1 MRLSAVPDG
10 VDEAPEGVD
19 EVLDENL
26 VACGWLDFS
35 GDDEGVVFR
44 RADGEAGDSGRR
56 KGELR
61 GEESG
66 APPPLVLIWLMGRAW
81 NYFVCC

>member
-1 MRLSAVPDG
+1 MRLSTVPDG
-10 VDEAPEGVD
+10 VDEAAEGVD

-26 VACGWLDFS
+26 AFCGWLAFN

-44 RADGEAGDSGRR
+44 RGEGEAEESGRR

-61 GEESG
+61 GEDKG
-66 APPPLVLIWLMGRAW
+66 APPPLALIWLTGRAC
-81 NYFVCC
+81 N

>member
-19 EVLDENL
+19 EVLEDNL
-26 VACGWLDFS
+26 AFCGWLAFR
-35 GDDEGVVFR
+35 GDEEGVVFR
-44 RADGEAGDSGRR
+44 RGDGEAGESGRR

-61 GEESG
+61 GEDSG
-66 APPPLVLIWLMGRAW
+66 TPPPLALIWLTG
-81 NYFVCC
+81 